1 MTNAKMAKALLEKDE
16 SITWDDLVPFSMVD
30 DPDELAYRWRLAF
43 ARPWTR
49 PILKLLHRMGM
60 M

>member
-1 MTNAKMAKALLEKDE
+1 MNREYYDLTLFVAKD
-16 SITWDDLVPFSMVD
+16 VD
-30 DPDELAYRWRLAF
+30 RFRFRLAF